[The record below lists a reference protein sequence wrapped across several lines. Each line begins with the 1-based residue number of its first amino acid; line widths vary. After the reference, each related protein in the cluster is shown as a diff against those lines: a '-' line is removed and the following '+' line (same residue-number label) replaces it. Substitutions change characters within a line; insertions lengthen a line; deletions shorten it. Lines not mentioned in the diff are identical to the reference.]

1 MSLSMYQAS
10 VPVFVKF
17 LTALAGVID
26 KAVAHA
32 QAKKIDPAVLLGMR
46 LYPDMFP
53 LATQI
58 WEAAD
63 FAVKGVGGLAGIEI
77 PKLGDPDT
85 TFDAAKQRLAKAVA
99 FLQSLKPAA
108 IDGSEARD
116 VTLTL
121 GGKPRVFKGQDLL
134 LTWSLPNFY
143 FHVTTAYGIL
153 RHAGVEIGKRD
164 FLGLPPSA

>member
-1 MSLSMYQAS
+1 MSLTMYQAS

-17 LTALAGVID
+17 LTALSGVID

-58 WEAAD
+58 WETAD
-63 FAVKGVGGLAGIEI
+63 FAIKCTGGLAGTEI

-85 TFDAAKQRLAKAVA
+85 TFDAAKQRLAKAIA
-99 FLQSLKPAA
+99 FLNSVKPAQV
-108 IDGSEARD
+108 DGSETRD

-143 FHVTTAYGIL
+143 FHVATAYGIL

-164 FLGLPPSA
+164 YLGLPPAA